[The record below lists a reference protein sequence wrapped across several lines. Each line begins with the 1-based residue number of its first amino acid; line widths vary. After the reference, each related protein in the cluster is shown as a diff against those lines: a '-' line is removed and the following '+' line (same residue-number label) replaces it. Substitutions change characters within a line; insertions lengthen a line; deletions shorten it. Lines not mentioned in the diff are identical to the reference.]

1 MFWNPTY
8 LNPLNDNMGNF
19 ATFQE
24 NANYYG
30 LIQSGNL
37 KPAIRIQ
44 RLLKI
49 IAAKAG
55 YSITSTFLGLSGDTQ
70 DKTTFFGKQFMTLA
84 PQHERVRTKVYN
96 GFLATMGTAITDG
109 SVAIMIM
116 PLCLQAYNLI
126 LNLMMII
133 IYLVTKLFILMQG

>member
-1 MFWNPTY
+1 MYPIIDYGHTDFPLCDSMFWNPTY

-44 RLLKI
+44 RLLRI
-49 IAAKAG
+49 ITQKAG
-55 YSITSTFLGLSGDTQ
+55 YSIKSSFLGIDDTAGTPVTDTQ
-70 DKTTFFGKQFMTLA
+70 WFSRLFMTLA
-84 PQHERVRTKVYN
+84 DQHEKVQTKY
-96 GFLATMGTAITDG
+96 
-109 SVAIMIM
+109 VADF
-116 PLCLQAYNLI
+116 
-126 LNLMMII
+126 
-133 IYLVTKLFILMQG
+133 LVTAPTQSFD